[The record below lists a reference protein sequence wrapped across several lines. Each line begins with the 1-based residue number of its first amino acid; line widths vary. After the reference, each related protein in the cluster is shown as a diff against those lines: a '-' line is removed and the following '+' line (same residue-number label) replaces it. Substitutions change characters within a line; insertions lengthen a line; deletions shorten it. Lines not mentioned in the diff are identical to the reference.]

1 MIMETTGRLKDIKK
15 NVITNKYEVTFE
27 VDDNIENAQELADQ
41 NKLLR
46 IKATAFRQSRSLN
59 ANAMLWGLISI
70 ISDNTKQSKDNVY
83 LELLRRYGKYEHV
96 CVKEEAVASLK
107 TIWRLVEE
115 LGPVRINNSTGICC
129 LCFYGSS
136 TYDTKEMSKLIEGTI
151 SEIKEMGLQNP
162 YCSADMQ
169 QALAEWEANNG

>member
-1 MIMETTGRLKDIKK
+1 METTGILKDVRL
-15 NVITNKYEVTFE
+15 NVLTGKYEITFE
-27 VDDNIENAQELADQ
+27 VNDDMKNAQELADQ

-96 CVKEEAVASLK
+96 CVKEEAVASLR
-107 TIWRLVEE
+107 TIWKLVEE

-129 LCFYGSS
+129 LCYYGSS
-136 TYDTKEMSKLIEGTI
+136 TYDTKEFSRLLEGTI
-151 SEIKEMGLQNP
+151 SELKEMGLQNP

-169 QALAEWEANNG
+169 RALAEWETNNG

>member
-96 CVKEEAVASLK
+96 CVKEEAVASLR

-115 LGPVRINNSTGICC
+115 LGPVQINNTQAVCC

-169 QALAEWEANNG
+169 RALAEWEVTHG